1 VAHLS
6 GDVEAFVRG
15 TLSCPARRRVLAHL
29 LHGCPECGAALARYA
44 GFEINPGARPN
55 PDAYDSSFQ
64 LALTKAR
71 QIAHSRNEGIAALE
85 ALLRL
90 DEATTSIAAARARDC
105 RGIQQVASLLQA
117 AHSYRRHSDPGPMVE
132 FAYLACRAA
141 GSLQETIYGAY
152 AVSDLRGLAWAE
164 LGNAYRVGAD
174 FDQAERA
181 LDTAVYWVRRG
192 SQNPR
197 LLARL
202 GVLVA
207 SLLIDLR
214 RFIPARELLSQA
226 HDTYTAAG
234 DLHLAGRTLVT
245 AGHLAHTMA
254 TPDAFRDAI
263 RLYARALDLLDHE
276 RDPQL
281 IAQALHGMIYSLV
294 NLGQARVARIQ
305 LWRLRPLLATYGG
318 RSDLLRVRWLEAKIY
333 AGLGDFERAEAAF
346 QEARSGF
353 AAAGQIFPA
362 ALASLELA
370 ALWADRGRTREIG
383 LIAGELIGNFRA
395 LGIAREAIA
404 TLIILQRACDF
415 GGRVTDLIEAASAVL
430 RELQRRPTRP
440 LPSLLA

>member
-1 VAHLS
+1 MAHLS

-29 LHGCPECGAALARYA
+29 LHGCSECGAVLARYA
-44 GFEINPGARPN
+44 GFEVDPGAGPT
-55 PDAYDSSFQ
+55 PDSYDFSFQ
-64 LALTKAR
+64 AALNKAQQVVR
-71 QIAHSRNEGIAALE
+71 SRSEAIAVLE
-85 ALLRL
+85 ALLHL
-90 DEATTSIAAARARDC
+90 DEATTSIAATRARDC
-105 RGIQQVASLLQA
+105 RGIQQVASLIQA

-141 GSLQETIYGAY
+141 ERLQETVYGAY
-152 AVSDLRGLAWAE
+152 AVADLRGLAWAE

-234 DLHLAGRTLVT
+234 DLHLAGRTLIS
-245 AGHLAHTMA
+245 AGYLAQLMVS
-254 TPDAFRDAI
+254 PEDSREAI
-263 RLYARALDLLDHE
+263 RYYSRGLTLIDSI

-281 IAQALHGMIYSLV
+281 VAQALLGMISCLV
-294 NLGQARVARIQ
+294 NLGHTRAARIQ
-305 LWRLRPLLATYGG
+305 LWRLRPLLMTYAG

-430 RELQRRPTRP
+430 RELQHRPTRP